1 MSKSRK
7 PGKPKK
13 NRGNV
18 VKKLKLMKSNNE
30 IISRLVEE
38 SPILMIYSDDDYDT
52 FENLFGNR
60 WKPILA
66 EWFEDNFGFPVKT
79 IKK

>member
-18 VKKLKLMKSNNE
+18 VKKLKLMNYNNE
-30 IISRLVEE
+30 IISKL
-38 SPILMIYSDDDYDT
+38 
-52 FENLFGNR
+52 
-60 WKPILA
+60 
-66 EWFEDNFGFPVKT
+66 
-79 IKK
+79 KKLL

>member
-18 VKKLKLMKSNNE
+18 VKKLKIINKNNE
-30 IISRLVEE
+30 IIRRLKSE
-38 SPILMIYSDDDYDT
+38 M
-52 FENLFGNR
+52 
-60 WKPILA
+60 
-66 EWFEDNFGFPVKT
+66 
-79 IKK
+79 